1 MRTID
6 LFAGCGGMSLGF
18 LNAGFDIIA
27 AFEFWDI
34 ARNVMKRILAILS
47 SEPICLTYKMRLSR

>member
-1 MRTID
+1 MKAVD

-18 LNAGFDIIA
+18 QNAGFNIVA

-34 ARNVMKRILAILS
+34 AAECYEKTLVIRFFAR
-47 SEPICLTYKMRLSR
+47 TYRM